1 MNNVY
6 FVGTAGSGKSTMV
19 GAFKKW
25 LDDNEIDSIIINLDP
40 GAEKLPYV
48 PDIDIREWI
57 NLEDVMSQCGLGPNG
72 AQIAAA
78 DLMAVNIDKISSV
91 LDTYDVDYVLID
103 TPGQLELFAFR
114 ESSQVVVK
122 ALGKER
128 SLMVYLSDPTLYRS
142 ANGFVSTMTLASLVQ
157 FRMNMPI
164 INLLSKADVLK
175 ENEIDRI
182 IDWYNNPDSLYGCL
196 LDEDKDPESV
206 IGMELFRAMEDT
218 GVFGEMRSVS
228 SETGVGL
235 PEIYAAVQLQFHG
248 GDDSG
253 RFPGIGHPPVLGGKV
268 HPVLQ
273 AAQAVDGGGNGGQP
287 AESFGAAGI
296 EMKIQTL
303 EWSVY
308 LERLEKR
315 TYDACSLGWTTSF
328 DPDPYQVW
336 HSQGIAPPGSNHVG
350 YSNPELDKLIEALRE
365 TFDENER
372 RRIGRRIERIIHEDQ
387 PYTFLYTPYSL
398 AAVSSRFGNV
408 RVFPGGLATMLFTI
422 GE

>member
-128 SLMVYLSDPTLYRS
+128 SLMVYLSAPTLYRS

-248 GDDSG
+248 GEDSG
-253 RFPGIGHPPVLGGKV
+253 K
-268 HPVLQ
+268 
-273 AAQAVDGGGNGGQP
+273 D
-287 AESFGAAGI
+287 
-296 EMKIQTL
+296 
-303 EWSVY
+303 
-308 LERLEKR
+308 
-315 TYDACSLGWTTSF
+315 D
-328 DPDPYQVW
+328 
-336 HSQGIAPPGSNHVG
+336 
-350 YSNPELDKLIEALRE
+350 
-365 TFDENER
+365 
-372 RRIGRRIERIIHEDQ
+372 
-387 PYTFLYTPYSL
+387 
-398 AAVSSRFGNV
+398 
-408 RVFPGGLATMLFTI
+408 
-422 GE
+422 

>member
-78 DLMAVNIDKISSV
+78 DLMAVNIDKISSI

-122 ALGKER
+122 SLGKER

-175 ENEIDRI
+175 DEEISRI
-182 IDWYNNPDSLYGCL
+182 LDWYNNPDSLYGCL
-196 LDEDKDPESV
+196 LDEDKDPESI
-206 IGMELFRAMEDT
+206 IGMELFRALEDT

-228 SETGVGL
+228 SETGIGL

-253 RFPGIGHPPVLGGKV
+253 K
-268 HPVLQ
+268 
-273 AAQAVDGGGNGGQP
+273 
-287 AESFGAAGI
+287 
-296 EMKIQTL
+296 
-303 EWSVY
+303 
-308 LERLEKR
+308 
-315 TYDACSLGWTTSF
+315 DA
-328 DPDPYQVW
+328 
-336 HSQGIAPPGSNHVG
+336 
-350 YSNPELDKLIEALRE
+350 
-365 TFDENER
+365 
-372 RRIGRRIERIIHEDQ
+372 
-387 PYTFLYTPYSL
+387 
-398 AAVSSRFGNV
+398 
-408 RVFPGGLATMLFTI
+408 
-422 GE
+422 

>member
-78 DLMAVNIDKISSV
+78 DLMAVNIDKISNI

-182 IDWYNNPDSLYGCL
+182 LDWYNNPDSLYGCL

-206 IGMELFRAMEDT
+206 IGMELFRALEDT

-253 RFPGIGHPPVLGGKV
+253 K
-268 HPVLQ
+268 
-273 AAQAVDGGGNGGQP
+273 D
-287 AESFGAAGI
+287 
-296 EMKIQTL
+296 
-303 EWSVY
+303 
-308 LERLEKR
+308 
-315 TYDACSLGWTTSF
+315 D
-328 DPDPYQVW
+328 
-336 HSQGIAPPGSNHVG
+336 
-350 YSNPELDKLIEALRE
+350 
-365 TFDENER
+365 
-372 RRIGRRIERIIHEDQ
+372 
-387 PYTFLYTPYSL
+387 
-398 AAVSSRFGNV
+398 
-408 RVFPGGLATMLFTI
+408 
-422 GE
+422 

>member
-182 IDWYNNPDSLYGCL
+182 LDWYNNPDSLYGCL

-206 IGMELFRAMEDT
+206 IGMELFRALEDT

-253 RFPGIGHPPVLGGKV
+253 K
-268 HPVLQ
+268 
-273 AAQAVDGGGNGGQP
+273 D
-287 AESFGAAGI
+287 
-296 EMKIQTL
+296 
-303 EWSVY
+303 
-308 LERLEKR
+308 
-315 TYDACSLGWTTSF
+315 D
-328 DPDPYQVW
+328 
-336 HSQGIAPPGSNHVG
+336 
-350 YSNPELDKLIEALRE
+350 
-365 TFDENER
+365 
-372 RRIGRRIERIIHEDQ
+372 
-387 PYTFLYTPYSL
+387 
-398 AAVSSRFGNV
+398 
-408 RVFPGGLATMLFTI
+408 
-422 GE
+422 

>member
-1 MNNVY
+1 MNNIY

-206 IGMELFRAMEDT
+206 IGMELFRALEDT

-253 RFPGIGHPPVLGGKV
+253 K
-268 HPVLQ
+268 
-273 AAQAVDGGGNGGQP
+273 D
-287 AESFGAAGI
+287 
-296 EMKIQTL
+296 
-303 EWSVY
+303 Y
-308 LERLEKR
+308 
-315 TYDACSLGWTTSF
+315 
-328 DPDPYQVW
+328 
-336 HSQGIAPPGSNHVG
+336 
-350 YSNPELDKLIEALRE
+350 
-365 TFDENER
+365 
-372 RRIGRRIERIIHEDQ
+372 
-387 PYTFLYTPYSL
+387 
-398 AAVSSRFGNV
+398 
-408 RVFPGGLATMLFTI
+408 
-422 GE
+422 

>member
-57 NLEDVMSQCGLGPNG
+57 NLEDGMSQCGLGPNG

-248 GDDSG
+248 GEDSG
-253 RFPGIGHPPVLGGKV
+253 K
-268 HPVLQ
+268 
-273 AAQAVDGGGNGGQP
+273 D
-287 AESFGAAGI
+287 
-296 EMKIQTL
+296 
-303 EWSVY
+303 
-308 LERLEKR
+308 
-315 TYDACSLGWTTSF
+315 D
-328 DPDPYQVW
+328 
-336 HSQGIAPPGSNHVG
+336 
-350 YSNPELDKLIEALRE
+350 
-365 TFDENER
+365 
-372 RRIGRRIERIIHEDQ
+372 
-387 PYTFLYTPYSL
+387 
-398 AAVSSRFGNV
+398 
-408 RVFPGGLATMLFTI
+408 
-422 GE
+422 